1 MTRSQ
6 QDDTIFFVK
15 TYQKLEEKERFEMLK
30 QVTDVISDIW
40 FQNCLCLNQLAT
52 DITNNEIYIWH
63 SITHLEICYHNYVFL
78 SSNYLVNGFHLKQ
91 GKVK

>member
-30 QVTDVISDIW
+30 QVTDVISD
-40 FQNCLCLNQLAT
+40 NLVPKLLMSKSVGNR
-52 DITNNEIYIWH
+52 
-63 SITHLEICYHNYVFL
+63 HN
-78 SSNYLVNGFHLKQ
+78 
-91 GKVK
+91 